1 MKRNPGSVRFAVL
14 LMAAVLLAAYIPAS
28 ASGSAQVIGTVTITN
43 PNYVNVRSGG
53 GTSYEVIAQV
63 QPGSVYP
70 CVGIAAS
77 GWYAILLDDGRTGYV
92 SNTITSFTPAQPP
105 VQTPRPPYYYE
116 VQVPIY
122 YRDSTGALLYTDYV
136 NLTAGGSVIKPNNL
150 FVPGYR
156 LLGPSE
162 VTVSVSQA
170 LAAIPR
176 SVTFLYTRNA
186 VVTPKPQPAYTT
198 VPVSYFGPDG
208 RAFYSAS
215 VQVWPGY
222 NYIQPDYTRVP
233 SAYALSS
240 SASVQVYV
248 DSAGRVSPAS
258 VLFYFQWNTVPV
270 TPKPVTPAPVT
281 PPPVPTAP
289 PSGDIAGYLPDFVK
303 TKPNAGSYPVYT
315 GPSEGYYR
323 VGNATLGGGTIRVY
337 GQENGWALIGYG
349 LSNGGYRIGFV
360 SMSAIPSDIYPQ
372 ELILSWIPKTNVS
385 ASLFVDDPI
394 VSKNR
399 ELIKRYEGGSPFV
412 LLGYLND
419 FWAYVQ
425 IENFEGTGQP
435 ARGFVSRRSLGV

>member
-1 MKRNPGSVRFAVL
+1 MKRYTGSARFAVL

-28 ASGSAQVIGTVTITN
+28 ASGQAQVIGTVTITN

-77 GWYAILLDDGRTGYV
+77 GWYAILLDDGRMGYV
-92 SNTITSFTPAQPP
+92 ANTITSFSPIQLP

-122 YRDSTGALLYTDYV
+122 YRDSTGALLYTDYA
-136 NLTAGGSVIKPNNL
+136 NLTAGGSVIKPNNAY
-150 FVPGYR
+150 VPGYR

-162 VTVSVSQA
+162 VTVSVSQT

-176 SVTFLYTRNA
+176 SVTFLYSRNA
-186 VVTPKPQPAYTT
+186 VVTPQPQPAYTS
-198 VPVSYFGPDG
+198 VPVSYIGPDG
-208 RAFYSAS
+208 RVFYSAS
-215 VQVWPGY
+215 VQVWSGY
-222 NYIQPDYTRVP
+222 NYIQPDYTRVS

-248 DSAGRVSPAS
+248 DSAGRPSPAS
-258 VLFYFQWNTVPV
+258 VIFVFMWNTLPV
-270 TPKPVTPAPVT
+270 TPQPVT
-281 PPPVPTAP
+281 PPPPPPPPP
-289 PSGDIAGYLPDFVK
+289 PSGDTAGYLPNFVK
-303 TKPNAGSYPVYT
+303 TRPNAGSYPVYT

-372 ELILSWIPKTNVS
+372 ELILSWIPRNNVS

-394 VSKNR
+394 VSTNR

-425 IENFEGTGQP
+425 IENFEGTGLP